1 MSGEHTSA
9 ESSPVAP
16 LAPLAPFAISLQS
29 TADGDA
35 MFVGAR
41 DGEPISDEALR
52 SGSPQ
57 LGRALVL
64 LRRMGDIMVRTADA
78 RGRRGALLT
87 ELAECF
93 WNREMSVSL
102 GAESNELADVGPRPI
117 GRALRSPEPVIDA
130 SAIWSSSPE

>member
-1 MSGEHTSA
+1 MSD
-9 ESSPVAP
+9 
-16 LAPLAPFAISLQS
+16 LAPFSITLQS
-29 TADGDA
+29 SSDGNA
-35 MFVGAR
+35 TFVAAR
-41 DGEPISDEALR
+41 NGEVISDEELR
-52 SGSPQ
+52 SQSPQ

-102 GAESNELADVGPRPI
+102 GAESGGSSQVRVRSAGRTLGPSQP
-117 GRALRSPEPVIDA
+117 PIDA
-130 SAIWSSSPE
+130 SAIWSAPE

>member
-1 MSGEHTSA
+1 M
-9 ESSPVAP
+9 
-16 LAPLAPFAISLQS
+16 
-29 TADGDA
+29 
-35 MFVGAR
+35 
-41 DGEPISDEALR
+41 ISDEELR
-52 SGSPQ
+52 SESPQ

-102 GAESNELADVGPRPI
+102 GAESGDDSRPVGRTL
-117 GRALRSPEPVIDA
+117 GASQPVIDA
-130 SAIWSSSPE
+130 SSIWTAPE